1 MREDFFVGAHLD
13 AEGVHEHVFECKNL
27 GWFEELALQHA
38 GVVLLLFDD
47 LVFVFSEP
55 VDDAEDSLAALFL
68 G

>member
-1 MREDFFVGAHLD
+1 MREDFFVCAHLD
-13 AEGVHEHVFECKNL
+13 AEGVHEHIFKGEDL

-55 VDDAEDSLAALFL
+55 VDYAEDSLAVFFM